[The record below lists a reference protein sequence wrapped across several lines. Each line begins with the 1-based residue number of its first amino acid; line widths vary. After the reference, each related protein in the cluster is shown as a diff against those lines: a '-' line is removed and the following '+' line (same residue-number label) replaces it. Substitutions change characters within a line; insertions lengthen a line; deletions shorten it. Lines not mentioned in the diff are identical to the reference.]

1 MKLPIAYKTLLIGI
15 TLSFSLSSRAQIAST
30 NPLEYAA
37 LIEGNEMINSQ
48 IGSQT
53 KNQLKTAGLQ
63 NTMAA
68 EFTQIKKWEDKYS
81 RYLQTAEGFA
91 STLKASTTLYHDGVH
106 IFLTLGHIKKAVSDN
121 PQGLVSTAA
130 MNNLY
135 IETATEL
142 IGVFTLLKDAVAK
155 GGTENMLTG
164 AERAQTMW
172 QLYLS
177 IRYYTMAYVWNSY
190 TAGSWYNDNAHIAQ
204 TAYSRW
210 RRAAKV
216 ASQ

>member
-1 MKLPIAYKTLLIGI
+1 MAMTAK
-15 TLSFSLSSRAQIAST
+15 AQIVSS

-37 LIEGNEMINSQ
+37 LIEGNELINAQ
-48 IGSQT
+48 IESQT
-53 KNQLKTAGLQ
+53 KNQLKTAVLQ

-68 EFTQIKKWEDKYS
+68 EFTQIKNWEDKYS
-81 RYLQTAEGFA
+81 SYLQSVEGFA
-91 STLKASTTLYHDGVH
+91 STLKAGTTLYHDGVN
-106 IFLTLGHIKKAVSDN
+106 IFLTLGNIKKAVSDN

-135 IETATEL
+135 LETATEL
-142 IGVFTLLKDAVAK
+142 VGVFTLLKDAIAK

-172 QLYLS
+172 ELEDKLDRFNKKLRQLYLS
-177 IRYYTMAYVWNSY
+177 IRYYTMSDVWNHF
-190 TAGSWYNDNAHIAQ
+190 TAGTWYNDNAHIAQ